1 MASPAHGS
9 RSGSERLPPAILRLF
24 APLDE
29 DPRLEGKGLA
39 AAFAAAF
46 PDLPDEKSGW
56 ARKPQP
62 LRRLGADG
70 GRVAPT
76 SLTRRGMRKLR
87 LNRQFCYETL
97 GGGRDTQAHT

>member
-39 AAFAAAF
+39 TAFAAAF
-46 PDLPDEKSGW
+46 PDLPDEVSSLAATEV
-56 ARKPQP
+56 ARVAVHLGVPYMT
-62 LRRLGADG
+62 LSVRRLY
-70 GRVAPT
+70 V
-76 SLTRRGMRKLR
+76 L
-87 LNRQFCYETL
+87 
-97 GGGRDTQAHT
+97 

>member
-1 MASPAHGS
+1 MASPAHWS

-46 PDLPDEKSGW
+46 PDLPDEVFGW
-56 ARKPQP
+56 VIEP
-62 LRRLGADG
+62 G
-70 GRVAPT
+70 GSLPFKISAIT
-76 SLTRRGMRKLR
+76 SFSALKEVIVNFLFGNHFLS
-87 LNRQFCYETL
+87 
-97 GGGRDTQAHT
+97 

>member
-46 PDLPDEKSGW
+46 PDLPDEVYAFCTAMSVFT
-56 ARKPQP
+56 RV
-62 LRRLGADG
+62 LRSPDVSSVDR
-70 GRVAPT
+70 GRPE
-76 SLTRRGMRKLR
+76 SLLR
-87 LNRQFCYETL
+87 AVKQDLLAAGQRPV
-97 GGGRDTQAHT
+97 RISD

>member
-29 DPRLEGKGLA
+29 EGKGLA

-46 PDLPDEKSGW
+46 PDLPDEVPSL
-56 ARKPQP
+56 A
-62 LRRLGADG
+62 ATEVA
-70 GRVAPT
+70 RVAVH
-76 SLTRRGMRKLR
+76 
-87 LNRQFCYETL
+87 L
-97 GGGRDTQAHT
+97 GVPFLDPLP

>member
-29 DPRLEGKGLA
+29 DPRLEGNGLA

-46 PDLPDEKSGW
+46 PDLPDVVPSLAATEV
-56 ARKPQP
+56 ARQNNH
-62 LRRLGADG
+62 G
-70 GRVAPT
+70 
-76 SLTRRGMRKLR
+76 
-87 LNRQFCYETL
+87 
-97 GGGRDTQAHT
+97 